1 MHTEL
6 HCSEVGACHGKRG
19 TVQSLQTCMYVPA
32 GQNEADGE
40 EEWGRG
46 TMEGGTGER
55 AEESRREERKG
66 KESWRICRVRKTGR
80 VVFGHSLHTQNQDSR
95 M

>member
-6 HCSEVGACHGKRG
+6 HCSEVGACYGKRG

-40 EEWGRG
+40 DGWGRG
-46 TMEGGTGER
+46 TAEGGTGER
-55 AEESRREERKG
+55 ERRRADERRG

-80 VVFGHSLHTQNQDSR
+80 VVFGHSLHTQKENSR